1 MLLDLALDD
10 GTFERK
16 HVLVQFVVL
25 LLVQVK
31 QVKQLSQ
38 HVLVQFVRVLLM
50 PVKACQKLAE
60 RGERKLQEHAEH
72 EAPRAL
78 QQALPC

>member
-10 GTFERK
+10 GTLERK

-31 QVKQLSQ
+31 QLKQVSQ
-38 HVLVQFVRVLLM
+38 RVLVQFVRVLLM
-50 PVKACQKLAE
+50 PVKACQRE
-60 RGERKLQEHAEH
+60 GREET
-72 EAPRAL
+72 PRACRAQGPASL
-78 QQALPC
+78 ALPC